1 MQKRSGLLVSTTQI
15 NAKKETRTAGKCS
28 RDDNWKPYFLF
39 RLAFLTHITRQLIH
53 TKGSDAHKMQDV
65 SLALQ
70 LNVHVCIFDV
80 VVITYLLQC
89 CSS

>member
-1 MQKRSGLLVSTTQI
+1 MQRKKQRKKQGRQESARGMTTGNHI
-15 NAKKETRTAGKCS
+15 
-28 RDDNWKPYFLF
+28 FF

-89 CSS
+89 CSSW